1 MTTAGGG
8 ARKGKALERDSEK
21 GSERSVP
28 LWGGGRL
35 KGGGRGWWRPGDVN
49 GSLPPEQPGP
59 RRTPQRWLQRADL
72 VRRPQKPTRPRAQ
85 VSLLAAS
92 GGVADSH

>member
-1 MTTAGGG
+1 MSGPSHFGGG
-8 ARKGKALERDSEK
+8 G
-21 GSERSVP
+21 
-28 LWGGGRL
+28 L
-35 KGGGRGWWRPGDVN
+35 KGGGEGGGGLEMSMAPSPRVARPALYSTALAAAGW
-49 GSLPPEQPGP
+49 SS
-59 RRTPQRWLQRADL
+59 L